1 MKIEAEMKVNI
12 KNEADAERAAGEFLE
27 QIGDRRVIAFHAPMG
42 AGKTTFT
49 AAIVRRLGM
58 ADEATS
64 PTFSIINEYAPGPGA
79 ADSRPVYH
87 FDFYRIDD
95 PAEAADLGLDDY
107 FYSGSLCLIE
117 WPENVEAFL
126 PEETLHVNITV
137 NPDGSRTITE
147 LS

>member
-1 MKIEAEMKVNI
+1 
-12 KNEADAERAAGEFLE
+12 
-27 QIGDRRVIAFHAPMG
+27 
-42 AGKTTFT
+42 
-49 AAIVRRLGM
+49 M